1 MLPPFVLGSHPNT
14 LKKSL
19 TSYFYPAYNLA
30 STSLKENN
38 MASHSLIVGGST
50 AKRVIN
56 CPGSVARV
64 AKMPPKPS
72 STYADK
78 GTLLH
83 NIIASVLDS
92 DTITPESLLGATYAQ
107 ETFTQDLLDEKILP
121 ALSALE
127 AIDPEGAMELAVET
141 VVGFGTYMPGVFGS
155 ADLLGR
161 LGNRAIVLDW
171 KFGDGVAVEANENE
185 QGLFYAAA
193 AMRTP
198 GAQWVFDGAEEVE
211 IIIVQP
217 PAVKRWVT
225 TVKRVKEF
233 ERTLKKAVKVS
244 AMPDAAI
251 VAGEHCRWC
260 AAKPTCPAMTG
271 AVDRALKVQ
280 LDAIDD
286 NTLGAYA
293 ANAVLLQGWI
303 DDLNALVQTKIEK
316 GYKIPGWKL
325 VAKRGTRK
333 WADQSKAADALKALG
348 LDPMKLEIVS
358 PAQAEKLLKAKKQN
372 LPEGLTVSVSSGD
385 TLAPE
390 SDPRPAVLQI
400 GQHLT
405 AALSKLV

>member
-1 MLPPFVLGSHPNT
+1 MLASFVIRPNPNT

-19 TSYFYPAYNLA
+19 TSNFYLAYNLA
-30 STSLKENN
+30 STSLKENK
-38 MASHSLIVGGST
+38 MTSHSLIAGGST

-56 CPGSVARV
+56 CPGSVALV

-92 DTITPESLLGATYAQ
+92 DTITPESLLGATYAN

-121 ALSALE
+121 ALAALD
-127 AIDPEGAMELAVET
+127 AIDPEGVMEYAVET
-141 VVGFGTYMPGVFGS
+141 VVGFGAYMPGVFGS

-161 LGNRAIVLDW
+161 LGNRAVVLDW
-171 KFGDGVAVEANENE
+171 KFGDGVAVSAEENE
-185 QGLFYAAA
+185 QGMFYSAA

-198 GAQWVFDGAEEVE
+198 ATQWVFDGAEEVE

-225 TVKRVKEF
+225 TVKRIKEF
-233 ERTLKKAVKVS
+233 ERSLKKAIKIS
-244 AMPDAAI
+244 TMPDAAI
-251 VAGEHCRWC
+251 VVGEHCRWC

-280 LDAIDD
+280 LDALDD

-333 WADQSKAADALKALG
+333 WADQGKAADALNALG
-348 LDPMKLEIVS
+348 VDPMKLEIVS

-400 GQHLT
+400 ASQMV
-405 AALSKLV
+405 AALSKII

>member
-1 MLPPFVLGSHPNT
+1 MT
-14 LKKSL
+14 
-19 TSYFYPAYNLA
+19 
-30 STSLKENN
+30 
-38 MASHSLIVGGST
+38 SHSLIAGGST

-56 CPGSVARV
+56 CPGSVALV

-92 DTITPESLLGATYAQ
+92 DTITPESLLGATYAN

-121 ALSALE
+121 ALAALD
-127 AIDPEGAMELAVET
+127 AIDPEGVMEYAVET
-141 VVGFGTYMPGVFGS
+141 VVGFGAYMPGVFGS

-161 LGNRAIVLDW
+161 LGNRAVVLDW
-171 KFGDGVAVEANENE
+171 KFGDGVAVSAEENE
-185 QGLFYAAA
+185 QGMFYSAA

-198 GAQWVFDGAEEVE
+198 ATQWVFDGAEEVE

-225 TVKRVKEF
+225 TVKRIKEF
-233 ERTLKKAVKVS
+233 ERSLKKAIKIS
-244 AMPDAAI
+244 TMPDAAI
-251 VAGEHCRWC
+251 VVGEHCRWC

-280 LDAIDD
+280 LDALDD

-333 WADQSKAADALKALG
+333 WADQGKAADALNALG
-348 LDPMKLEIVS
+348 VDPMKLEIVS

-400 GQHLT
+400 ASQMV
-405 AALSKLV
+405 AALSKII

>member
-1 MLPPFVLGSHPNT
+1 
-14 LKKSL
+14 
-19 TSYFYPAYNLA
+19 
-30 STSLKENN
+30 
-38 MASHSLIVGGST
+38 MASHSLIAGGST

-56 CPGSVARV
+56 CPGSVALV
-64 AKMPPKPS
+64 ARMPPKPS

-92 DTITPESLLGATYAQ
+92 DTITPESLLGATYAN

-121 ALSALE
+121 AMAALD
-127 AIDPEGAMELAVET
+127 AIDPEGVMEYAVET
-141 VVGFGTYMPGVFGS
+141 VVGFGAYMPGVFGS

-161 LGNRAIVLDW
+161 LGNRAVVLDW
-171 KFGDGVAVEANENE
+171 KFGDGVAVSAEENE
-185 QGLFYAAA
+185 QGMFYAAA

-198 GAQWVFDGAEEVE
+198 ATQWVFDGAEEVE

-225 TVKRVKEF
+225 TVKRIKEF
-233 ERTLKKAVKVS
+233 ERSLKKAIKIS
-244 AMPDAAI
+244 TMPDAAI

-280 LDAIDD
+280 LDALDD
-286 NTLGAYA
+286 TTLGAYA

-333 WADQSKAADALKALG
+333 WADQGKAADALNALG
-348 LDPMKLEIVS
+348 VDPMKLEIVS

-400 GQHLT
+400 GQQLT
-405 AALSKLV
+405 AALSKII

>member
-1 MLPPFVLGSHPNT
+1 
-14 LKKSL
+14 
-19 TSYFYPAYNLA
+19 
-30 STSLKENN
+30 
-38 MASHSLIVGGST
+38 MASHSLIAGGST

-56 CPGSVARV
+56 CPGSVALV

-92 DTITPESLLGATYAQ
+92 DTITPESLLGATYAN

-121 ALSALE
+121 ALAALD
-127 AIDPEGAMELAVET
+127 AIDPEGVMEYAVET

-161 LGNRAIVLDW
+161 LGNRAVVLDW
-171 KFGDGVAVEANENE
+171 KFGDGVAVDAEENE
-185 QGLFYAAA
+185 QGMFYAAA

-198 GAQWVFDGAEEVE
+198 ATQWVFDGAEEVE

-233 ERTLKKAVKVS
+233 ERALKKAIKIS
-244 AMPDAAI
+244 TMPDAAI
-251 VAGEHCRWC
+251 VVGDHCRWC

-271 AVDRALKVQ
+271 AVDRALKAQ
-280 LDAIDD
+280 LDALDD

-348 LDPMKLEIVS
+348 VDPMKLEIVS

-405 AALSKLV
+405 AALSKII

>member
-1 MLPPFVLGSHPNT
+1 
-14 LKKSL
+14 
-19 TSYFYPAYNLA
+19 
-30 STSLKENN
+30 
-38 MASHSLIVGGST
+38 
-50 AKRVIN
+50 
-56 CPGSVARV
+56 
-64 AKMPPKPS
+64 
-72 STYADK
+72 
-78 GTLLH
+78 
-83 NIIASVLDS
+83 
-92 DTITPESLLGATYAQ
+92 
-107 ETFTQDLLDEKILP
+107 
-121 ALSALE
+121 
-127 AIDPEGAMELAVET
+127 
-141 VVGFGTYMPGVFGS
+141 
-155 ADLLGR
+155 
-161 LGNRAIVLDW
+161 
-171 KFGDGVAVEANENE
+171 VAVSAEENE
-185 QGLFYAAA
+185 QGMFYAAA

-198 GAQWVFDGAEEVE
+198 ATQWVFAGAEEVE

-225 TVKRVKEF
+225 TVKRIKEF
-233 ERTLKKAVKVS
+233 ERSLKKAIKIS
-244 AMPDAAI
+244 TMPDAAI
-251 VAGEHCRWC
+251 VVGEHCRWC

-280 LDAIDD
+280 LDALDD

-333 WADQSKAADALKALG
+333 WADQGKAADALNALG
-348 LDPMKLEIVS
+348 VDPMKLEIVS

-400 GQHLT
+400 GQQLT
-405 AALSKLV
+405 AALSKII

>member
-1 MLPPFVLGSHPNT
+1 MT
-14 LKKSL
+14 
-19 TSYFYPAYNLA
+19 
-30 STSLKENN
+30 
-38 MASHSLIVGGST
+38 SHSLIAGGST

-56 CPGSVARV
+56 CPGSVALV

-92 DTITPESLLGATYAQ
+92 DTITPESLLGATYAN

-121 ALSALE
+121 ALAALD
-127 AIDPEGAMELAVET
+127 AIDPEGVMEYAVET
-141 VVGFGTYMPGVFGS
+141 VVGFGAYMPGVFGS

-161 LGNRAIVLDW
+161 LGNRAVVLDW
-171 KFGDGVAVEANENE
+171 KFGDGVAVDAEENE
-185 QGLFYAAA
+185 QGMFYAAA

-198 GAQWVFDGAEEVE
+198 ATQWVFDGAEEVE
-211 IIIVQP
+211 IIIVQS

-225 TVKRVKEF
+225 TIKRVKEF
-233 ERTLKKAVKVS
+233 ERALKKAIKTS
-244 AMPDAAI
+244 TMPDAAI
-251 VAGEHCRWC
+251 VVGDHCRWC

-280 LDAIDD
+280 LDALDD

-333 WADQSKAADALKALG
+333 WADQGKAADALNALG
-348 LDPMKLEIVS
+348 VDPMKLEIVS

-400 GQHLT
+400 GQQLT
-405 AALSKLV
+405 AALSKII

>member
-1 MLPPFVLGSHPNT
+1 
-14 LKKSL
+14 
-19 TSYFYPAYNLA
+19 
-30 STSLKENN
+30 
-38 MASHSLIVGGST
+38 MASHSLIAGGST
-50 AKRVIN
+50 AKRVIK
-56 CPGSVARV
+56 CPGSVALV
-64 AKMPPKPS
+64 AKMPPKAS

-92 DTITPESLLGATYAQ
+92 DTITPESLLGATYAN

-121 ALSALE
+121 ALAALD
-127 AIDPEGAMELAVET
+127 AIDPEGVMEYAVET
-141 VVGFGTYMPGVFGS
+141 VVGFGAYMPGVFGS

-161 LGNRAIVLDW
+161 LGNRAVVLDW
-171 KFGDGVAVEANENE
+171 KFGDGVAVDAEENE

-198 GAQWVFDGAEEVE
+198 ATQWVFEGAEEVE

-233 ERTLKKAVKVS
+233 ERALKKAIKIS
-244 AMPDAAI
+244 TMPDAAI
-251 VAGEHCRWC
+251 VVGDHCRWC

-280 LDAIDD
+280 LDALDD

-333 WADQSKAADALKALG
+333 WTKEDDVVHWLDGKG
-348 LDPMKLEIVS
+348 LEAREIYSTEIRS
-358 PAQAEKLLKAKKQN
+358 PAQMEKVLKKRKLA
-372 LPEGLTVSVSSGD
+372 LPDELVVSVSSGD

-400 GQHLT
+400 GQQLT
-405 AALSKLV
+405 AALSKII